1 MKLSHSNIAQ
11 IVVAALATFSVSAQA
26 LTSINLNNYTN
37 ISTYALDLT
46 AGAVSGLEA
55 SAVTYARD
63 RGTLFYVGDEGTGV
77 VEISLTGQ
85 TLGSMAFNWAGTG
98 SSKNDTEGLTYLG
111 GGQLVVA
118 EERLYDAYSFS
129 YATGGTATLANN
141 YVSISNAVVDNNG
154 FEGLSYDQSNGSFVT
169 IKQQTPQD
177 IRAGNLTFSATG
189 GTSTM
194 GNPTIAAGQLF
205 NPALLGVTT
214 LSDVQT
220 LSSFDALAGSSAADN
235 LLIYSLG
242 SKKLLEVDRLGNILS
257 FLDINAALAGGNSV
271 IADILTRNAIE
282 GVTVD
287 ENGTIYLVAEQDQ
300 FTDAVVGSKSQL
312 IVLRSTAPV
321 PEPETYAMLLAGL
334 GLMGVV
340 SSRKNKST

>member
-1 MKLSHSNIAQ
+1 MKLSH

-26 LTSINLNNYTN
+26 LTSINLGSYTN
-37 ISTYALDLT
+37 VSTYALDLT

-85 TLGSMAFNWAGTG
+85 TLGSMAFNWAGTL
-98 SSKNDTEGLTYLG
+98 STNRDTEGLTYLG

-118 EERLYDAYSFS
+118 EERLYDAYSFNF
-129 YATGGTATLANN
+129 AAGGTTTLANN
-141 YVSISNAVVDNNG
+141 YASISNAIVGNNG

-194 GNPTIAAGQLF
+194 GDPLSATGQMF

-220 LSSFDALAGSSAADN
+220 LSSFDALVGTSAANN

-257 FLDINAALAGGNSV
+257 FLDINAALGGSNTV

-282 GVTVD
+282 GVTID
-287 ENGTIYLVAEQDQ
+287 QFGTIYLVAEQDQ
-300 FTDAVVGSKSQL
+300 LAGAVVGAKSQL

-334 GLMGVV
+334 GLIAATTR
-340 SSRKNKST
+340 RKNKNT